1 MPAMRQP
8 PGKLPGKPRGRLRIL
23 AALCVVASATAHAG
37 ETGTATTPAAA
48 SATPAPP
55 LPPERNWRL
64 GLALGFGERSNPLIQ
79 SDDIPV
85 VVDIDIAWFGKRW
98 FFDNGDLGFSVI
110 ENDRFTTNLVA
121 RVNSDRAFFS
131 KTNTRYVTLRAMAGG
146 AEAPALNADT
156 GNYLTP
162 EEALARKPP
171 KRDYAIEAGFET
183 LVDGEWGAATL
194 RAFHD
199 VSGTHD
205 GYEVSANYSYR
216 HTRGR
221 LSLSPSVG
229 LTWKS
234 DALSDYYWGVRQEE
248 ASWVLDPYRA
258 RAGLSWEAGMRMSYY
273 LTKHARIALAAN
285 YERLQHSVERS
296 PIVEEPYVVG
306 YFAGVAW
313 NF

>member
-1 MPAMRQP
+1 MR
-8 PGKLPGKPRGRLRIL
+8 KLPGIALFCALGAVVHAEE
-23 AALCVVASATAHAG
+23 AATV
-37 ETGTATTPAAA
+37 TTPAASVA
-48 SATPAPP
+48 PAPP

-64 GLALGFGERSNPLIQ
+64 GLAAGFGERSNPLIQ

-85 VVDIDIAWFGKRW
+85 IVDIDIAWFGKRW
-98 FFDNGDLGFSVI
+98 FFDNGDLGFSMI

-131 KTNTRYVTLRAMAGG
+131 KTNTRYVTFRATAGG
-146 AEAPALNADT
+146 FAPPALNANT
-156 GNYLTP
+156 GEPLTAA
-162 EEALARKPP
+162 EAAPLKPP

-199 VSGTHD
+199 VGGTHD
-205 GYEVSANYSYR
+205 GYEISANYSFR

-229 LTWKS
+229 VTWKD
-234 DALSDYYWGVRQEE
+234 DAMSDYYWGVRPSE
-248 ASWVLDPYRA
+248 ASAVLAPYRA

-273 LTKHARIALAAN
+273 LTKRTRIALAAN

-296 PIVEEPYVVG
+296 PVVEEPYVFG

>member
-1 MPAMRQP
+1 MPAMRN
-8 PGKLPGKPRGRLRIL
+8 LPQTLGMIAVVCAL
-23 AALCVVASATAHAG
+23 AATVVRADEAATVA
-37 ETGTATTPAAA
+37 TPAA
-48 SATPAPP
+48 SALPAPP

-64 GLALGFGERSNPLIQ
+64 GLAAGFGERSNPLIQ

-85 VVDIDIAWFGKRW
+85 IVDIDVAWFGKRW
-98 FFDNGDLGFSVI
+98 FFDNGDLGFSVV

-131 KTNTRYVTLRAMAGG
+131 KTNTRYVTFRAMAGG
-146 AEAPALNADT
+146 YSPPALNANT
-156 GNYLTP
+156 GQPLT
-162 EEALARKPP
+162 ESEAIPLKPP

-183 LVDGEWGAATL
+183 LVDGDWGAATL

-216 HTRGR
+216 YTRGR

-229 LTWKS
+229 VNFKD
-234 DALSDYYWGVRQEE
+234 DALSDYYWGVRPGE
-248 ASWVLDPYRA
+248 ASTVLAPYRA
-258 RAGLSWEAGMRMSYY
+258 RAGMSWEAGMRMSYY

-285 YERLQHSVERS
+285 YERLQHSVELS
-296 PIVEEPYVVG
+296 PIVEEPYVFG

-313 NF
+313 SF